1 METGWLRK
9 SQWIVHKNQ
18 NPNNFLDWETFKK
31 VWAQFC
37 NEDMILVLPE
47 AKKLAD
53 KIERKTNEQ
62 TI

>member
-18 NPNNFLDWETFKK
+18 NADHFVDWETFKK